1 MHMAHI
7 AVLVTAVIACISDL
21 RTRRIPNV
29 LTFGAA
35 AAGVLFHIA
44 THGWEGAFAG
54 VAGWMVGVAVFF
66 APYALGGMGAGD
78 VKLLG
83 ALGAWL
89 GPVEAIW
96 LALYTG
102 MAGGLIALVWAAVH
116 GYLPQALRNIWM
128 LLAYWRLAG
137 VRPMAELTLDTG
149 RGPRLAYATS
159 ILAGTAATLWFR

>member
-1 MHMAHI
+1 MSIAQF
-7 AVLVTAVIACISDL
+7 AVLLTAGLACLLDL

-35 AAGVLFHIA
+35 GVGVLFHL
-44 THGWEGAFAG
+44 TTRGWEGGLASIG
-54 VAGWMVGVAVFF
+54 GWLVGVAVLF
-66 APYALGGMGAGD
+66 APFALGGMGAGD

-89 GPVEAIW
+89 GPVGALW

-102 MAGGLIALVWAAVH
+102 IAGGVIAIVVAAMH
-116 GYLPQALRNIWM
+116 GYLAQALRNIWM
-128 LLAYWRLAG
+128 LLIYWRLAG
-137 VRPMAELTLDTG
+137 VRPMAELTLDTS

-159 ILAGTAATLWFR
+159 ILAGAVVTLWLR